1 MIPLND
7 LGSGD
12 FFFFFSPYID
22 APCFNSHKGINKCM
36 GFKRYVISCWFF
48 FGGVLDSYATLDQRG
63 RRNTLDET
71 LEPAENDI
79 QVKNLLE

>member
-12 FFFFFSPYID
+12 FPYID
-22 APCFNSHKGINKCM
+22 APCFNSHKGVNKYM
-36 GFKRYVISCWFF
+36 GFKCCVIIIAIIHSGFF
-48 FGGVLDSYATLDQRG
+48 VLDSYATLDQRG
-63 RRNTLDET
+63 RRKTLDDT

-79 QVKNLLE
+79 QVKTR